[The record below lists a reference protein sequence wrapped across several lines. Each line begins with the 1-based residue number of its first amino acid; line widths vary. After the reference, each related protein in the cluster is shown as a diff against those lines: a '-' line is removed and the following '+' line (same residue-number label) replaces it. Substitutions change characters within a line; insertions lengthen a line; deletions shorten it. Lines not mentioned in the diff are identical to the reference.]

1 MSEPAAEFDGPWKE
15 ALEDYFRPFLGLFF
29 PHIEREVDWD
39 REVEFQDKELL
50 KIVPDAATTTGIVDK
65 LVKVWTRQGTQECVF
80 VHIEVQTQN
89 DPDLPRRLYQYNH
102 RLEDRYGEMPVT
114 LAVLGDLG
122 RGTRPTEYV
131 AARWGC
137 EVRFTY
143 PVARVVDFR
152 DREVVLEGS
161 TNPFAPFVLAHLKTV
176 QTDRD
181 PAERLA
187 WKLRVV
193 KALYDR
199 GLDAVGIRRMFR
211 LVDWMMTLPPVLA
224 TVFRQDIDDFDKER
238 EMPVITQTEQIWLD
252 EGIAKGRLEGRLE
265 GLRRALKARFGQPGL
280 NLMPRI
286 EAITELTELERLFDA
301 SLSATDIETFA
312 ALLPPQQA

>member
-15 ALEDYFRPFLGLFF
+15 ALEDYFCPFLDLFF
-29 PHIEREVDWD
+29 PQIEREVDWD
-39 REVEFQDKELL
+39 REVEFHDKELL
-50 KIVPDAATTTGIVDK
+50 KIVPDAATGTGIVDK
-65 LVKVWTRQGTQECVF
+65 LAKVWTRQGVQECVF
-80 VHIEVQTQN
+80 VHVEVQTQN

-102 RLEDRYGEMPVT
+102 RLEDKYGQMPVS
-114 LAVLGDLG
+114 LAVLGDIAQVE
-122 RGTRPTEYV
+122 RPAEFV
-131 AARWGC
+131 AGRWGC
-137 EVRFTY
+137 RVQFTY
-143 PVARVVDFR
+143 PVARVADFR
-152 DREVVLEGS
+152 DREAVLEAS

-193 KALYDR
+193 KGLYDR
-199 GLDAVGIRRMFR
+199 GLDAVEIRRMFR

-224 TVFRQDIDDFDKER
+224 TVFSQDLDAFEKEK

-252 EGIAKGRLEGRLE
+252 RAAAAGRREARLEFLRLMLKFRFKQA
-265 GLRRALKARFGQPGL
+265 GLD
-280 NLMPRI
+280 LMPRI
-286 EAITELTELERLFDA
+286 EAITDPAALDRLRDV
-301 SLSATDIETFA
+301 IETVPDVETFV